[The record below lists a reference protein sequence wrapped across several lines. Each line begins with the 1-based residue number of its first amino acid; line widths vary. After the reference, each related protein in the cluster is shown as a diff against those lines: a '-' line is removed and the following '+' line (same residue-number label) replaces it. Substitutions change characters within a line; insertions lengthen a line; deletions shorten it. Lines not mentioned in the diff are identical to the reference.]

1 MMVTDDNGCFSKRG
15 ISGISNI
22 KPKKENIVVGAN
34 GSGKTR
40 LLCAL
45 KEYFEA
51 TQPSTTII
59 YGYFPNLLGKYVT
72 DDECQLKE
80 PLFDILVHKKLITF
94 DDYIKSIEA
103 DAESFIYSL
112 FDERNRKY
120 QSRAEV
126 SNKAIKDL
134 NGLLCDLI
142 GYTLEVQ
149 NGQTIMKRNE
159 ISYPLKEILVK
170 LSPGERNLFYI
181 SILLLFISEV
191 YCKKNCILI
200 IDEPELHIHPRVLVK
215 FITYLRTYSEN
226 LQLWIATHSCA
237 IVPEFDFEN
246 IIYIKEGE
254 IQKRDSSLYRNIYES
269 MMGCE
274 NKSIQQFLTSIDQW
288 QYDNF
293 VAECFYKP
301 DTVDIVDKNDK
312 QFTQFIRVI
321 NAHVRQKG
329 ECRILDFGAGSGR
342 IGKCID
348 LLLEESDSNTVH
360 KVQYDAYEPS
370 NTCKLNDSHNV
381 FSDINELISTKR
393 GEYDF
398 VIMMNVLH
406 EIDPCEWKETFKN
419 IQSLLRPN
427 GFLLLI
433 EANPLV
439 HGEQP
444 NYNTGYL
451 VLSQNQMRILFGD
464 STITSLEFNKET
476 DPKSNCYLIPARNLL
491 IDDQEI
497 LSAIKSLERDTHNIL
512 YNEYK
517 FKLKCSE
524 SYKNTPNN
532 MRLVNSRKYAYY
544 SQLYINSI
552 MAIEYLKSKKIFL
565 NSSVPKTLSQDVD
578 AHNGFKDIIDK
589 ITQFYISIDRRSNNN
604 HTYSNTKTLLTYRDN
619 RDQVEKIFAILD
631 GSKRT
636 GLKIIYVL
644 DLEYTT
650 FRDIELRILRSRK
663 YESDIVE
670 NNSNIDEICRKI
682 LRIYCTNVEYNVYYN
697 IPYNKTDK

>member
-370 NTCKLNDSHNV
+370 NTCELNDSHNV

-552 MAIEYLKSKKIFL
+552 MAIEYLNKIL
-565 NSSVPKTLSQDVD
+565 LRSSVIKTISKDV
-578 AHNGFKDIIDK
+578 NNNCQYGELIYYIIK
-589 ITQFYISIDRRSNNN
+589 FYININRQSNKSEV
-604 HTYSNTKTLLTYRDN
+604 YSDTITLLMYRDN
-619 RDQVEKIFAILD
+619 KDQVEKIFAILD
-631 GSKRT
+631 SSKRT
-636 GLKIIYVL
+636 GLKITYVL
-644 DLEYTT
+644 DLEYTIFKVIGT
-650 FRDIELRILRSRK
+650 TILKSNRYTSHIVDI
-663 YESDIVE
+663 
-670 NNSNIDEICRKI
+670 NSNIQNIYERISHMYCDTVRDYPYRNRLYGKI
-682 LRIYCTNVEYNVYYN
+682 YI
-697 IPYNKTDK
+697 